1 MKITELHLIMP
12 RLTPSLNKLIRMHWR
27 ERQALN
33 RTWDWEV
40 KAAMRETYQEITFE
54 HPKRMVRIISYRK
67 KISDDDNFVGG
78 LKPLIDALVHNH
90 LLVDDSHK
98 FMILEPRPS
107 QERDLKNQ
115 RTEVIITE
123 VKL

>member
-1 MKITELHLIMP
+1 MKIEEVHLVMP
-12 RLTPSLNKLIRMHWR
+12 RLTPSLNKLLAMHWR

-40 KAAMRETYQEITFE
+40 KVAMRETYEEITFD
-54 HPKRMVRIISYRK
+54 HPKRKVRIISYRK
-67 KISDDDNFVGG
+67 RIMDSDNFVGG
-78 LKPLIDALVHNH
+78 LKPMIDALVLNH
-90 LLVDDSHK
+90 LLVDDSNK
-98 FMILEPRPS
+98 FMILDPK

-115 RTEVIITE
+115 RTEVIIKE

>member
-1 MKITELHLIMP
+1 LKIEEVHLVMP
-12 RLTPSLNKLIRMHWR
+12 RLTPSLNKLLAMHWR

-40 KAAMRETYQEITFE
+40 KVAMRETYEEITFD
-54 HPKRMVRIISYRK
+54 HPKRKVRIISYRK
-67 KISDDDNFVGG
+67 RIMDSDNFVGG
-78 LKPLIDALVHNH
+78 LKPMIDALVLNH
-90 LLVDDSHK
+90 LLVDDSNK
-98 FMILEPRPS
+98 FMILDPK

-115 RTEVIITE
+115 RTEVIIKE